1 MRTCL
6 PILAVLAV
14 LAAPAHAQTCR
25 KAPPPFLPGLFPSTV
40 LSMPLEFVTDPSGGC
55 TAWYRPTSQAARASQ
70 PWAMVTAE
78 ANREAN
84 LGENAD
90 VIRSRFGPPT
100 YAVLTMGDWPV
111 VLRAAPLGE
120 EFVAIKG
127 SVRVVVLVKNGD
139 GGEASRA
146 LAQAAMEQILPQIP
160 CG

>member
-6 PILAVLAV
+6 PILAFLAV

-25 KAPPPFLPGLFPSTV
+25 KAPLPFLPGLFPTSV

-55 TAWYRPTSQAARASQ
+55 TAWYRPPSQAARSSQ
-70 PWAMVTAE
+70 PWAMVSAE
-78 ANREAN
+78 ANREAT
-84 LGENAD
+84 LGEDAGA
-90 VIRSRFGPPT
+90 IRSRFGPPT
-100 YAVLTMGDWPV
+100 YTVLTMADWPV
-111 VLRAAPLGE
+111 VVRSATLGE

-146 LAQAAMEQILPQIP
+146 LARAAMEQILPQIP